1 MKKIKRCL
9 AGCCVLIS
17 SIAFSAMAAESTTAN
32 NIEASSDAVT
42 TVSHSEQVN
51 TTPANAEVRE
61 YLLGPG
67 DMIRIWVYGEKEM
80 SMSLK
85 IGKRGAINFP
95 YIGRVQLSGRTTDSI
110 EHDIETRL
118 KAGFVRS
125 PMVTVTMEQFR
136 KFFLLGEVENPNGYE
151 YEPQLT
157 VEQAIAMAGGFTDRA
172 DRGDINIRPS
182 GQKDLIKKVDMTDS
196 VYPGD
201 VVIVEQSFF

>member
-1 MKKIKRCL
+1 MKKIKL
-9 AGCCVLIS
+9 LLLGYCVLIGCIS
-17 SIAFSAMAAESTTAN
+17 FAAAANTIAPEK
-32 NIEASSDAVT
+32 EVK
-42 TVSHSEQVN
+42 N
-51 TTPANAEVRE
+51 TTSMTLENSHHPANSEARE

-67 DMIRIWVYGEKEM
+67 DQVRIWVYGEKEM

-85 IGKRGAINFP
+85 IGKRGDINFP
-95 YIGRVQLSGRTTDSI
+95 YIGRVQLSGQTTDSI

-118 KAGFVRS
+118 KAGFIRS
-125 PMVTVTMEQFR
+125 PMVTVTMEGFR
-136 KFFLLGEVENPNGYE
+136 KFYLLGEVENPNGYE

-182 GQKDLIKKVDMTDS
+182 GKKEMIKKVEMTHS

-201 VVIVEQSFF
+201 VVIVEKSFF

>member
-1 MKKIKRCL
+1 MKKIKL
-9 AGCCVLIS
+9 LLLSYCVLMSCIS
-17 SIAFSAMAAESTTAN
+17 FAAAADKTVPGKEVKSTTSMTLEN
-32 NIEASSDAVT
+32 
-42 TVSHSEQVN
+42 SHQ
-51 TTPANAEVRE
+51 PANSETRE

-67 DMIRIWVYGEKEM
+67 DQIRIWVYGEKEM

-85 IGKRGAINFP
+85 IGKRGDINFP
-95 YIGRVQLSGRTTDSI
+95 YIGRVQLSGQTTDSI

-118 KAGFVRS
+118 KAGFIRS
-125 PMVTVTMEQFR
+125 PMVTVTMEGFR
-136 KFFLLGEVENPNGYE
+136 KFYLLGEVENPNGYE

-182 GQKDLIKKVDMTDS
+182 GKKEMIKKVEMTHS

-201 VVIVEQSFF
+201 VVIVEKSFF

>member
-1 MKKIKRCL
+1 MKKIKL
-9 AGCCVLIS
+9 LLLGYCVLMGCIS
-17 SIAFSAMAAESTTAN
+17 FSAAANTIAPEK
-32 NIEASSDAVT
+32 EVK
-42 TVSHSEQVN
+42 N
-51 TTPANAEVRE
+51 TTSMTLENSHHPANSETRE

-67 DMIRIWVYGEKEM
+67 DQIRIWVYGEKEM

-85 IGKRGAINFP
+85 IGKRGDINFP
-95 YIGRVQLSGRTTDSI
+95 YIGRVQLSGQTTDSI

-118 KAGFVRS
+118 KAGFIRS
-125 PMVTVTMEQFR
+125 PMVIVTMEGFR
-136 KFFLLGEVENPNGYE
+136 KFYLLGEVENPNGYE

-182 GQKDLIKKVDMTDS
+182 GKKEMIKKVEMTHS

-201 VVIVEQSFF
+201 VVIVEKSFF

>member
-1 MKKIKRCL
+1 
-9 AGCCVLIS
+9 
-17 SIAFSAMAAESTTAN
+17 MAQDNSHQTHAASTQ
-32 NIEASSDAVT
+32 
-42 TVSHSEQVN
+42 SE
-51 TTPANAEVRE
+51 TRE

-95 YIGRVQLSGRTTDSI
+95 YIGLVQLSGRTTDVV

-125 PMVTVTMEQFR
+125 PMVTVTMEAFR

-182 GQKDLIKKVDMTDS
+182 GQKEMIKKVDMTHP